1 MFMESHYLVYP
12 DGDNQ
17 EIDGPVAF
25 NALVGMN
32 GEALRLPLPSSRM
45 IVYRVYKVR
54 REESRGERTSFYHL
68 ELVRGEELFSLT
80 R

>member
-17 EIDGPVAF
+17 EIDGPVAC

-32 GEALRLPLPSSRM
+32 GESLRLPLPTSRM

-54 REESRGERTSFYHL
+54 REESRGEQASFYHL
-68 ELVRGEELFSLT
+68 ELVRGEELLSLT